1 MRNALTFQC
10 PAHHLSITTTF
21 PYFLLSQAFDKNKE
35 RCTPLRKEALAAL
48 RLWLRER
55 KGNPADILFPS
66 ARGQPL
72 SRDGV
77 QYLLAKHIATACIRC
92 PSIKSKRVSP
102 HVLRHSL
109 AMDLLQHGVDRTVI
123 SLWLGH
129 ESIESTQPYLHAN
142 LELMKQALGKT
153 KPFKGRLGRY
163 RPKDSL
169 LAFLQSL

>member
-77 QYLLAKHIATACIRC
+77 KYLLAKHIATACIRC
-92 PSIKSKRVSP
+92 PSIQEQACLPARSTSQPGHGLAPSTELTGQSSPYGWATNPSKARN
-102 HVLRHSL
+102 R
-109 AMDLLQHGVDRTVI
+109 I
-123 SLWLGH
+123 SMRIL
-129 ESIESTQPYLHAN
+129 S
-142 LELMKQALGKT
+142 
-153 KPFKGRLGRY
+153 
-163 RPKDSL
+163 
-169 LAFLQSL
+169 